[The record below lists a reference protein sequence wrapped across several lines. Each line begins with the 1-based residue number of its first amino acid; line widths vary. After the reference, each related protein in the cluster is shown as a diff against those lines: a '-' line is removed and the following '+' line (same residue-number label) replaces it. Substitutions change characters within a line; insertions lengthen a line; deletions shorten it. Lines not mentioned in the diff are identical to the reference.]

1 MNESKWIPGEVPFGA
16 DQTIYLIID
25 RLADRDIE
33 IERADLEAVMADLM
47 AGLANDPRRVVA
59 FNTLEHW
66 SEDISALIAWEIQS
80 RCDIAGEP
88 IPEHIS
94 DFVADHIA
102 RAAKAD
108 HERLAPSY

>member
-1 MNESKWIPGEVPFGA
+1 MNEPKWIPGEVPFGA

-33 IERADLEAVMADLM
+33 IERADLEVVIDDLM
-47 AGLANDPRRVVA
+47 AGVVNDPRRVVA

-66 SEDISALIAWEIQS
+66 SDDISVQIAAEIQS
-80 RCDIAGEP
+80 RCDIVGEP

-94 DFVADHIA
+94 DFVESHIA
-102 RAAKAD
+102 RSAKAD